1 MNKDNFYYILKDR
14 LEYAHDYVLDSS
26 NIIRSVNFQKKVER
40 EFYKDKK
47 ILLFFSQIIN
57 LPINVYKYYRYLRG
71 IFNYKR
77 AVKEIEVLKQELKK
91 YDN

>member
-1 MNKDNFYYILKDR
+1 VNKDRFYYILKDR
-14 LEYAHDYVLDSS
+14 LEYAHDYALDSS

-77 AVKEIEVLKQELKK
+77 AVKEIEVLEVELKK
-91 YDN
+91 YE

>member
-1 MNKDNFYYILKDR
+1 MNKDNFYYVLKDR

-26 NIIRSVNFQKKVER
+26 NIIRSANFQKKVER

-71 IFNYKR
+71 IFYYKR
-77 AVKEIEVLKQELKK
+77 AVKEIEVLEIELKK
-91 YDN
+91 YE

>member
-1 MNKDNFYYILKDR
+1 MNKDRFYYILKDR
-14 LEYAHDYVLDSS
+14 LEYAHDYALDS

-77 AVKEIEVLKQELKK
+77 AVKEIEVLEVELKK
-91 YDN
+91 YE

>member
-14 LEYAHDYVLDSS
+14 LDYAHDYVKDSS
-26 NIIRSVNFQKKVER
+26 AFLRSVNFQKKVES
-40 EFYKDKK
+40 EFFKDKK
-47 ILLFFSQIIN
+47 ILFFLLKIIN

-77 AVKEIEVLKQELKK
+77 AVKEIEVLEVELKK
-91 YDN
+91 YE